1 MIAGGV
7 AKRYARALFELAA
20 AEKQTEA
27 FSRQLAAFAG
37 AWETSADLRMIFENP
52 AHGPEVRKK
61 VVVAVAERVG
71 ALPTVKNAL
80 QLLATRGRLR
90 FIREIA
96 DAFAALAE
104 LQGNV
109 IRAEIVTATDLPESY
124 FAQVEKTLAAS
135 TGKKVVLVRKKDP
148 AILGGV
154 VTKIGEKVYD
164 GSLRARLMD
173 LRSQMLTAA
182 SPGGR
187 PAGS

>member
-7 AKRYARALFELAA
+7 AKRYARALFQLAS

-27 FSRQLAAFAG
+27 YGRQLADFAQ
-37 AWETSADLRMIFENP
+37 AWSASAELRGVFENP
-52 AHGPEVRKK
+52 AYGPDARKK
-61 VVVAVAERVG
+61 VVVGLAERLG
-71 ALPTVKNAL
+71 AGTTLKNGL
-80 QLLATRGRLR
+80 QLLAERGRLK
-90 FIREIA
+90 FIAEIA

-104 LQGNV
+104 EGAGV
-109 IRAEIVTATDLPESY
+109 VRAEIVTATDLPESY
-124 FAQVEKTLAAS
+124 FAQVERTLAAS

-148 AILGGV
+148 ALLGGV
-154 VTKIGEKVYD
+154 VTKVGEKVYD

-173 LRSQMLTAA
+173 LRSQMLAAA